1 VTQANLFQDRDLPV
15 LNDYRGLIGGVLQ
28 RAYGLTQAQMATIF
42 PSAAPQ
48 DLALV

>member
-1 VTQANLFQDRDLPV
+1 MWQSLSESELLEA
-15 LNDYRGLIGGVLQ
+15 IGQ
-28 RAYGLTQAQMATIF
+28 RVRALRLAYGLTQAQMATIF